1 MKAAKPQQ
9 PKAVKE
15 LVRDVSAA
23 LGARNLTRPI
33 NAEYRP
39 ADPSWKV
46 SARKIR
52 VSLDPSFPGQWRL
65 NMGWT
70 LVPVPP
76 EGDLIVLESSIG
88 LYGAKVPALG
98 GGEDEVCLVRYDTS
112 YSDPGAT
119 LEPLGA
125 HINVF
130 QPRRLEDK
138 VHYKLPGLAEHDWP
152 LSEVLDFLLSERLV
166 QDLADRLH

>member
-1 MKAAKPQQ
+1 MRSGKPQE

-15 LVRDVSAA
+15 LVREVSKA
-23 LGARNLTRPI
+23 LAARNLKRPV

-46 SARKIR
+46 SARKIPIK
-52 VSLDPSFPGQWRL
+52 LDPSFPGHWRL
-65 NMGWT
+65 NMNWT

-76 EGDLIVLESSIG
+76 DGELVVEESSIG

-98 GGEDEVCLVRYDTS
+98 GDEREACLVRYDTS
-112 YSDPGAT
+112 NSPGPT

-125 HINVF
+125 HVNVF

-138 VHYKLPGLAEHDWP
+138 VHYKLPGLPEHGWS
-152 LSEVLDFLLSERLV
+152 LTEVLDFLLSDRLV
-166 QDLADRLH
+166 DDLTDRLH

>member
-1 MKAAKPQQ
+1 MRSGKPPA
-9 PKAVKE
+9 PKPVKQ
-15 LVRDVSAA
+15 LVREVTDA
-23 LGARNLTRPI
+23 LGARNLARPV

-46 SARKIR
+46 SARKIEVR
-52 VSLDPSFPGQWRL
+52 LDSSFPGKWRL
-65 NMGWT
+65 NMSWS

-76 EGDLIVLESSIG
+76 DSDLVVQESSIG

-98 GGEDEVCLVRYDTS
+98 GGEEEVCLVRYDTS
-112 YSDPGAT
+112 HSDPGPT

-130 QPRRLEDK
+130 QPRQLEDK
-138 VHYKLPGLAEHDWP
+138 VHYKLPGLPEHDWP
-152 LSEVLDFLLSERLV
+152 LGEVLDFLLSARLV
-166 QDLADRLH
+166 EDLTNRLH